1 VGVGRRGETG
11 HGPGFYDKIQS
22 SFTGR
27 AAMIHKDMKIDDVLR
42 KYPQTVAVFQRFGI
56 DCADCQ
62 LSQYEN
68 LEHGAKV
75 HKINL
80 ELLLKGLNESLKLT
94 S

>member
-1 VGVGRRGETG
+1 MG
-11 HGPGFYDKIQS
+11 HGPGFCDKILA

-27 AAMIHKDMKIDDVLR
+27 AAMIHKEMKIDDVLR

-80 ELLLKGLNESLKLT
+80 DLLLKGLNESLKVK